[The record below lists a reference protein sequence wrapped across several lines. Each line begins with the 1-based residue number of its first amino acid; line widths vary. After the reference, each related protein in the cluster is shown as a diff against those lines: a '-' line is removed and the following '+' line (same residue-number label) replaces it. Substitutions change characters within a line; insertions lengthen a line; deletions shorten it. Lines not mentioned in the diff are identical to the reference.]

1 MDKEWISRFCNN
13 ETEYAEVKYGL
24 AIFNQIV
31 LGMLVAIF
39 VGCVFGC
46 IRQIL
51 LFILFFVPI
60 RINAGGLHMK
70 SSNGCL
76 LFSGFVFC
84 LIAILTCF
92 YPIFSISPIIMIV
105 GVITLYLMS
114 PVGNSNKE
122 LLPKEVI
129 RYKKRVRIIL
139 ISECSIYLI
148 ASVFKIN
155 ILKQAIELSIIVEAV
170 SVLLGKFLDND

>member
-1 MDKEWISRFCNN
+1 
-13 ETEYAEVKYGL
+13 
-24 AIFNQIV
+24 
-31 LGMLVAIF
+31 
-39 VGCVFGC
+39 
-46 IRQIL
+46 
-51 LFILFFVPI
+51 
-60 RINAGGLHMK
+60 
-70 SSNGCL
+70 
-76 LFSGFVFC
+76 
-84 LIAILTCF
+84 
-92 YPIFSISPIIMIV
+92 MIV

-139 ISECSIYLI
+139 ILECSIYLI